1 MNEKEL
7 QALKDS
13 VTDTDL
19 LYWKGV
25 LYGEFGVRKT
35 TTALR
40 TSRKRA
46 ILLHADRGWHVYKNH
61 PDEFKDENIVP
72 LEYQGLSQV
81 KSLVKAQAEN
91 IEPFNDVDLIV
102 LDTVSQM
109 QENYIDF
116 LMENA
121 QYAGNFREKAVPRQ
135 GVNPKIFEAA
145 EVPGMPD
152 YHLARNKIRPVVNT
166 LVKAEC
172 NVMFL
177 AHNRDPGAIEKAAG
191 KIERRPNVTEAL
203 YKVIAREATFIGYMS
218 KKKEEFTVSFE
229 SKPTQSAKSQI
240 PALENKLINVN
251 KLPEILWAWQDR
263 MK

>member
-7 QALKDS
+7 QALKNS
-13 VTDTDL
+13 VTNTDL

-46 ILLHADRGWHVYKNH
+46 ILIHADRGWSVIHNH
-61 PDEFKDENIVP
+61 PDEFQEVIIP
-72 LEYQGLSQV
+72 LEYEGLSQV
-81 KSLVKAQAEN
+81 KSVIAAVEEN

-102 LDTVSQM
+102 LDTISQM

-116 LMENA
+116 LLEKA
-121 QYAGNFREKAVPRQ
+121 QYAGNFREKAVART
-135 GVNPKIFEAA
+135 GVKDFETA

-152 YHLARNKIRPVVNT
+152 YHLARNKIRPVVT
-166 LVKAEC
+166 ALVKADV

-177 AHNRDPGAIEKAAG
+177 AHTREPGAIEKAAG

-203 YKVIAREATFIGYMS
+203 YKVISRDATFIGYMEN
-218 KKKEEFTVSFE
+218 KKGEYTVDFTP
-229 SKPTQSAKSQI
+229 KTTQSAKSQI
-240 PALENKLINVN
+240 STLTDKKIKSSE
-251 KLPEILWAWQDR
+251 LPKILWDWQDR